1 MDYKKKLENYIPLVD
16 FIADIIG
23 SHCEVL
29 LHDIVDVQ
37 NSVIAI
43 RNGYISGRKLGC
55 PLTDLGFEILENKA
69 YLKQNAVVNYLS
81 RTESGEKLKSST
93 YFIKDENNKLIGMLC
108 VNILISSENLA
119 VKDLADR
126 LVTALAVGSMGIPPV
141 SNGEEKIV
149 ESLHTSIEN
158 VVVSAVEKIIEEYD
172 VPVERMSVDEKTSI
186 VKKLNAKGIFKI
198 KGAITQ
204 VASSL
209 QTSESTIYRYLSA
222 K

>member
-1 MDYKKKLENYIPLVD
+1 MQYKKKLESYIPLVD

-23 SHCEVL
+23 PHCEVL

-43 RNGYISGRKLGC
+43 RNGYISGRQSGC

-69 YLKQNAVVNYLS
+69 YLRQNAVVNYLS

-93 YFIKDENNKLIGMLC
+93 YFIKDEDNSLIGMLC
-108 VNILISSENLA
+108 VNILISQDNLV
-119 VKDLADR
+119 VKDLAER
-126 LVTALAVGSMGIPPV
+126 LVSTLFTESSSVNKVANEAG
-141 SNGEEKIV
+141 KIV
-149 ESLHTSIEN
+149 ESLNTSIEN
-158 VVVSAVEKIIEEYD
+158 VVVSAIEKIIDEYD
-172 VPVERMSVDEKTSI
+172 VPVERMSIDEKISI
-186 VKKLNAKGIFKI
+186 VQRLNSKGIFKI
-198 KGAITQ
+198 KGAITK

-209 QTSESTIYRYLSA
+209 QASESTIYRYLSA